1 MEEVFYKKV
10 GRRYV
15 AVSYYDANVMDAI
28 PEGAHLIVKRPG
40 STSRRHNIDPAVA
53 PMIAAGI
60 YAEDKIS
67 TAIMK
72 ASELRVPK
80 SQHPLTEEQRA
91 AWEHLAKTFG
101 QETLALEWPSYRE
114 SAEAGVKALQAE
126 AEKMLA
132 NPSVRSAYEH
142 FMLMCK
148 LAYKESNNEYR

>member
-15 AVSYYDANVMDAI
+15 AVSYYDADVMDSVS
-28 PEGAHLIVKRPG
+28 EGAHLIVKRPG
-40 STSRRHNIDPAVA
+40 SVSRRHNIDPAVA
-53 PMIAAGI
+53 PMIAAGM

-67 TAIMK
+67 SALMK

-80 SQHPLTEEQRA
+80 NKLPLTEEQRA
-91 AWEHLAKTFG
+91 AWEHLAETFG

-132 NPSVRSAYEH
+132 NPSVRKAYEH
-142 FMLMCK
+142 FLLVAK
-148 LAYKESNNEYR
+148 LAQEKVNEHR